1 VREESKEGKD
11 KGKNKQTT
19 KKYPKLTNNN
29 KKTSAKEINR
39 ER

>member
-1 VREESKEGKD
+1 V
-11 KGKNKQTT
+11 KNKQANRQL
-19 KKYPKLTNNN
+19 KKPKQTNSN